1 MSIMADRFEKL
12 CSFRFL
18 ESLKVEKYRSK
29 RTGITLCF
37 VEVPGP
43 LVNGYFTL
51 GRALDSVLS
60 HVHYST

>member
-1 MSIMADRFEKL
+1 MADHFENM

-18 ESLKVEKYRSK
+18 DSLKVEKYKSK
-29 RTGITLCF
+29 KTGITVCF

-51 GRALDSVLS
+51 GMTSELV
-60 HVHYST
+60 